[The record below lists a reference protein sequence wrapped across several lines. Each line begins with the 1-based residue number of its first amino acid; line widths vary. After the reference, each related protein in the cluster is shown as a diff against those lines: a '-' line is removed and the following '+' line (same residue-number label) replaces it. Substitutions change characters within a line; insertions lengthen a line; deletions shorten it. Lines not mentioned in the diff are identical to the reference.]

1 MVVKGITR
9 CDMIA
14 ESIIMAAEKFK
25 DVPVVV
31 RLKGT
36 NSELAQQMVYANQ
49 RTISQDQS

>member
-1 MVVKGITR
+1 MAEGITR

-14 ESIIMAAEKFK
+14 ESIIVAAEKFN

-36 NSELAQQMVYANQ
+36 NSELAQQMV
-49 RTISQDQS
+49 